1 MAFSEQDL
9 SMLLSSATQTYI
21 FNYAFEQKNPGYE
34 FDIQTW
40 TEAVQKLGAN
50 GLTVMNAATME
61 KLQNLMT
68 SLDDFKKLK

>member
-9 SMLLSSATQTYI
+9 LMLLSSATQTYI
-21 FNYAFEQKNPGYE
+21 FNYAFEQRNPGYK
-34 FDIQTW
+34 FDIQAW

-61 KLQNLMT
+61 KLQDLMT
-68 SLDDFKKLK
+68 NLDDFKKLK

>member
-9 SMLLSSATQTYI
+9 SIFLSSATQTYI
-21 FNYAFEQKNPGYE
+21 FNYAFEQRNPGYE
-34 FDIQTW
+34 FDIQAW
-40 TEAVQKLGAN
+40 TKAVQELGAN

>member
-9 SMLLSSATQTYI
+9 LMLLSSATQTYI

-34 FDIQTW
+34 FDIQAW
-40 TEAVQKLGAN
+40 TEAIQKLGTN
-50 GLTVMNAATME
+50 GLTIINATTME